1 MKKSIG
7 IVGGIVWCLLSV
19 SAKAQQTWDAKKNPA
34 VEAITTQYQG
44 KYIAPRPALTTA
56 DIFPVIG
63 QYESAINAD
72 AASVTITLD
81 GANKGLVW
89 IEGLPQGKI
98 KAMLRKSPAI
108 YKIPT
113 QKTEDG
119 KDVAEGT
126 LIFNKETNTLS
137 ICIGKMYN
145 AEDPVAVFTTATED
159 PATSTVKTSKTKKQV
174 LLNVWIYTGA
184 KRTTETVSN

>member
-44 KYIAPRPALTTA
+44 KYIALRPALTTA
-56 DIFPVIG
+56 DIFPIIG

-145 AEDPVAVFTTATED
+145 AEDPIAVFTTATED
-159 PATSTVKTSKTKKQV
+159 PVTSTVKTSKTKKQV
-174 LLNVWIYTGA
+174 LLNVWIYTGT
-184 KRTTETVSN
+184 KRTRETVSN